1 MAQWKPIKSIIVS
14 SEQYSDVLEMANAVA
29 RENQEPVTSLSARLL
44 RDALTRIV
52 AEKGLKVN
60 TVGASCGG

>member
-44 RDALTRIV
+44 RDALTKSI

-60 TVGASCGG
+60 RE